1 MSLKLHWKLPSQSPE
16 GSGKKTMGQ
25 LSKKENKI
33 FFFLI
38 FMSPILGFRT
48 YNKSTQNHIVS
59 CSAAATTKFVSFL
72 VKDRWVIQ
80 KYKNEMI
87 FAKNFARNYEKN
99 TWNIRRLVNETI
111 IPSTQRIILKI
122 VGSLFQEGGQ
132 MHLIKVSSYWQ
143 FP

>member
-1 MSLKLHWKLPSQSPE
+1 
-16 GSGKKTMGQ
+16 MGQ

-59 CSAAATTKFVSFL
+59 CSAAATTTKFVSFL
-72 VKDRWVIQ
+72 VKDRWVIK

-111 IPSTQRIILKI
+111 VPHTA
-122 VGSLFQEGGQ
+122 
-132 MHLIKVSSYWQ
+132 
-143 FP
+143 